1 VRVGNKI
8 IVAGGLLFLCAAL
21 TWTSTVSQTT
31 SYAIIAAQMVLL
43 GIGMGLSQAPATESI
58 MGAVPAQKAG
68 IASAVSGS
76 TRLFGGTLG
85 VAVIG
90 SVAASLYVSRLTA
103 LLPAGL
109 PTPAVT
115 AAHGSVGGAAAAAGQ
130 LAQAGLPGPARALS
144 NAATLAFL
152 HSLTGGCLVAAGVA
166 GFGALLA
173 LLLLPARPGAQQA
186 EAQPA
191 VGTQPHPASSQ
202 AGDHQARQPAA
213 IDLAQDP

>member
-1 VRVGNKI
+1 
-8 IVAGGLLFLCAAL
+8 LCAAL
-21 TWTSTVSQTT
+21 IWASTVSQTT
-31 SYAIIAAQMVLL
+31 SYVTIAAQMVLL
-43 GIGMGLSQAPATESI
+43 GIGMGLSQAPATEAI

-90 SVAASLYVSRLTA
+90 SVAASLYLSRLAA

-109 PTPAVT
+109 PAGAVT

-130 LAQAGLPGPARALS
+130 LAHAGLAGPARALD
-144 NAATLAFL
+144 NAAMLAFL
-152 HSLTGGCLVAAGVA
+152 HSLTGACLVAAAVA

-173 LLLLPARPGAQQA
+173 LLLLPARPRAQQA
-186 EAQPA
+186 QAQPA
-191 VGTQPHPASSQ
+191 AGTQPHPA
-202 AGDHQARQPAA
+202 GNHQARQPAA
-213 IDLAQDP
+213 IDLAQDPAIPAEPPRS